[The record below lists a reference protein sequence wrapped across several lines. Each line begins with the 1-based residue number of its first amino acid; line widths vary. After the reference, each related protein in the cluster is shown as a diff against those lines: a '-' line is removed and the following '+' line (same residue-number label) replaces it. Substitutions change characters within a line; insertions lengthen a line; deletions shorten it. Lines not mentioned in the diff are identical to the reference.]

1 MTTSP
6 PILPSTSRAGSLDD
20 LIAIN
25 SEIAALARAGIPL
38 ELGLRSFAGGL
49 STRLGRLA
57 DRIADRLT
65 RGELL
70 ASAIEAEGSTQYP
83 VYSAVISAGIQSG
96 QLPEA
101 LESVARSAELVKDTR
116 QHLRLAMVYPAAV
129 TILGY
134 FLFTAFVFI
143 VVPKYIAV
151 ANDFGFRQE
160 PLFQFLGWVHSTAP
174 VWWWLAPVAMISLL
188 ILSRLIF
195 RGSLNPFQLGSLLK
209 RAQFAELLQIQVAHG
224 LPIGPA
230 FRRAAE
236 GTGDLRLCSIADRVC
251 ENMDRGV
258 SFSKAV
264 TDEKQL
270 PPLMS
275 WMLATGATQ
284 GTLAKSLG
292 LIRDSCHRRVVRR
305 SHFLKVWVPSLV
317 TLVVGGTVTL
327 LYSLMLFMPLRA
339 FWEGIM
345 RE

>member
-1 MTTSP
+1 MTNP
-6 PILPSTSRAGSLDD
+6 PLINPAPATLED

-25 SEIAALARAGIPL
+25 REIAALARAGIPL

-49 STRLGRLA
+49 SSRLGRLA

-65 RGELL
+65 RGESL
-70 ASAIEAEGSTQYP
+70 AAAIEAEGSGLYP

-116 QHLRLAMVYPAAV
+116 QHLRLSMIYPAAV
-129 TILGY
+129 CVLG
-134 FLFTAFVFI
+134 FVLFTGFAGLI
-143 VVPKYIAV
+143 IPRYLA
-151 ANDFGFRQE
+151 AADEFGFGGDPMFRFLRRVDAAA
-160 PLFQFLGWVHSTAP
+160 PIWIWLTPVLVVAVLIISKLF
-174 VWWWLAPVAMISLL
+174 
-188 ILSRLIF
+188 F
-195 RGSLNPFQLGSLLK
+195 RGSLNPFELGYLLR

-224 LPIGPA
+224 LPIGPS

-236 GTGDLRLCSIADRVC
+236 GTGDDRLCQIADHVC
-251 ENMDRGV
+251 ADMERGV

-264 TDEKQL
+264 TDEKRL

-292 LIRDSCHRRVVRR
+292 LIRDSCHRRVARR
-305 SHFLKVWVPSLV
+305 SHFLRVWLPALITV
-317 TLVVGGTVTL
+317 VVGGGVTL
-327 LYSLMLFMPLRA
+327 LYSLIMFLPLRA